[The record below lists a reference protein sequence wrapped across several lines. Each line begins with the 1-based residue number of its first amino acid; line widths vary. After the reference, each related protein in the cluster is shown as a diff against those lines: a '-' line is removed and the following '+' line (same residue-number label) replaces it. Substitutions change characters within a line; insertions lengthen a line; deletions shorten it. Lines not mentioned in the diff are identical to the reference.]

1 VTGVRDEPILAI
13 DFGTRYSTAYLV
25 PPHSGD
31 LVSVSEPYRGDR
43 WPSAVLAGGG
53 DGRLQVGSPAYEQR
67 KDAAE
72 NCFASEFKRDLGLP
86 DPIVAGYT
94 RADLLRHLFEAMA
107 ARARSELD
115 RYWPGQRV
123 QLGRTVL
130 TVPASYRDPVSYGP
144 PWTLRGLMVSAAE
157 AAGLGPV
164 ELLPEPVAAAWGL
177 RHRFS
182 PESCYRVLIYDFG
195 GGTFDTALIQI
206 GPGDE
211 WHELGTGSELVG
223 GMDIDRTLANLLK
236 QKSSQWVTDIIRP
249 GSTGDSERRYKVD
262 VAAQAEAEN
271 QKIQLATTEQAQTL
285 AQLLDGP
292 RVSLTLAELNE
303 AAEPYIRETIT
314 CYRRMLARAEEKYDI
329 TEVEDLNAVL
339 LVGGTTK
346 LPLVRKLVEAD
357 LRAGIPAGTG
367 PEIGNFG
374 LDVDRAVA
382 HGAAMWA
389 CDPGNEIELLKPLA
403 NRPGRSMLRW
413 QFAERAQADGRSPSL
428 MRWHTGPGQP
438 YGPLTPL
445 ARIRYPDGSLWD
457 LAAREAGSL
466 SQLLT
471 EPDETAEAAD
481 NGVPVKSRQWL
492 ATAERVSTR
501 EVGGRVRS

>member
-1 VTGVRDEPILAI
+1 VTGAHEEPILAI

-25 PPHSGD
+25 PPRSGD
-31 LVSVSEPYRGDR
+31 PVSVSEPYHGDR
-43 WPSAVLAGGG
+43 WPSAVLAAVGGG
-53 DGRLQVGSPAYEQR
+53 RVQAGSPAYEQR

-86 DPIVAGYT
+86 DPIVAGYG

-107 ARARSELD
+107 AQARRELD
-115 RYWPGQRV
+115 RYCPGQRV

-182 PESCYRVLIYDFG
+182 PKSCYRVLIYDFG

-211 WHELGTGSELVG
+211 WHELRTGSEPVG
-223 GMDIDRTLANLLK
+223 GMDIDRALADLLK
-236 QKSSQWVTDIIRP
+236 QKSGQWVTDIIRP

-303 AAEPYIRETIT
+303 AAGPYIRETIS
-314 CYRRMLARAEEKYDI
+314 CYRRMLARAEEKNDI
-329 TEVEDLNAVL
+329 TGVEDLNAVL

-382 HGAAMWA
+382 RGAALWA
-389 CDPGNEIELLKPLA
+389 CDLGNEIELLKPLA
-403 NRPGRSMLRW
+403 NRPGGSVLRW
-413 QFAERAQADGRSPSL
+413 QLAERARADGRSPSL
-428 MRWHTGPGQP
+428 MRWHTEPGQP
-438 YGPLTPL
+438 YGPVSPL

-471 EPDETAEAAD
+471 EPDETPEAAD
-481 NGVPVKSRQWL
+481 NGVPVESRQWL
-492 ATAERVSTR
+492 ATAERASTR
-501 EVGGRVRS
+501 EVGGRVGS